1 MQREIQALMAAL
13 NGAAQNRT
21 NIQAILQDILWAIQA
36 HGTAIGEAD
45 RKLLASLERAIM
57 GEQQQPPPMPEP
69 NGRYNDQW
77 GRYGHG

>member
-45 RKLLASLERAIM
+45 RRLLENLERAIM
-57 GEQQQPPPMPEP
+57 GTQPAEPPSMPQA
-69 NGRYNDQW
+69 NGYSDQW